1 MSFYNTTKNLVT
13 FTLAVMSVVIPATS
27 LAGGTNTVTVTAYNS
42 DAGQTDST
50 PCQGAHGRVCG
61 RDWGVVAI
69 SRDLE
74 RHFPPHSKLCLSGGI
89 SGCFTVMDRMNPR
102 WHRKVDIYVGKSRK
116 EAFRVG
122 HRKAIITNFGNSQKQ
137 AETSDLVYKKEN
149 RKVRQWLR
157 HDYKSKRNVTRTKH
171 FRKRR

>member
-1 MSFYNTTKNLVT
+1 MSFYNTTKNLVA
-13 FTLAVMSVVIPATS
+13 FTLAVMSVVIPTTS
-27 LAGGTNTVTVTAYNS
+27 LADRGNAVTVTAYNS
-42 DAGQTDST
+42 EPGQTDSS

-89 SGCFTVMDRMNPR
+89 DGCFTVLDRMNPR

-116 EAFRVG
+116 EAYRVG
-122 HRKAIITNFGNSQKQ
+122 HRTAVITNFGNNQVQTES
-137 AETSDLVYKKEN
+137 SDLVYRKKH